1 MTTLKR
7 FKHTT
12 GLPDIIFLCGNY
24 PKLAHLISTNDQKY
38 QSFPPIYG
46 NKMHLNAIFVFFYSI
61 PMVIVDTMDI
71 LKVKETH
78 DRAPK
83 HKFFMYKLS
92 KIEYKLTQN
101 WIQMCSNHYQI
112 EQKWKHTT

>member
-46 NKMHLNAIFVFFYSI
+46 NKMHLNAIFSFFYSI
-61 PMVIVDTMDI
+61 PMVIYGHYGH
-71 LKVKETH
+71 LKSERNPRQGSQT
-78 DRAPK
+78 
-83 HKFFMYKLS
+83 
-92 KIEYKLTQN
+92 
-101 WIQMCSNHYQI
+101 
-112 EQKWKHTT
+112 